1 MGDDTIVISLSS
13 PTVTAK
19 DHDESALS
27 ALTRAEREVV
37 LLVLA
42 GASSN
47 EVAVRRGTSSRT
59 VANQL
64 ASAFRKLAVNGRTE
78 LAARLGSLPAISG

>member
-1 MGDDTIVISLSS
+1 MVEDVC
-13 PTVTAK
+13 A
-19 DHDESALS
+19 SALA

-47 EVAVRRGTSSRT
+47 EVAARRRTSSRT

-64 ASAFRKLAVNGRTE
+64 ASAFRKLGVNGRTE
-78 LAARLGSLPAISG
+78 LAARLDELHALER